1 MINPS
6 FLCYS
11 FFKNVKRNIRTMSMP
26 RILSRYTIR
35 QFLTSFF
42 AVMLTL
48 GFVIVLF
55 DVIELMKKGTT
66 KISFGF
72 GDVLIMAL
80 LKLPN
85 MLQTLLPFAVLIGAI
100 IVFWRLTKSHE
111 LVIIRSAGQS
121 VWQFIAPLMVTAF
134 ILGVLNVT
142 VFNPFSAAMFAKYQ
156 RLEDKKSD
164 SPTISFQGLW
174 LREHRDDK
182 MYVVH
187 ADAIRQDKY
196 LLTLRIVSIF
206 EFSDKD
212 EFLRRIDADTAL
224 LVDGF
229 FVLTDARIYVK
240 GKNIENH
247 KDLMFPTSLTLGKIQ
262 ENFASPETISFWDL
276 PDLIRFF
283 ESTGF
288 SAHSHRLHLQS
299 LIASPFLLVTMILI
313 AAVFSINPNQ
323 RQGGSLLRISL
334 GIAIGFL
341 LYFMT
346 RITYAL
352 GFSTALPSAFAIWSP
367 IVIFASLMTAILLHQ
382 EDG

>member
-1 MINPS
+1 MP
-6 FLCYS
+6 
-11 FFKNVKRNIRTMSMP
+11 MP
-26 RILSRYTIR
+26 RILSRYIIR
-35 QFLTSFF
+35 QFLMSFF

-48 GFVIVLF
+48 GFVILLF

-66 KISFGF
+66 KISYSFGE
-72 GDVLIMAL
+72 VLIMAS

-121 VWQFIAPLMVTAF
+121 VWQFVAPLMVTAF
-134 ILGVLNVT
+134 VLGVLNVT

-156 RLEDKKSD
+156 RLEDKKVD
-164 SPTISFQGLW
+164 TPIISIQGLW
-174 LREHRDDK
+174 LREHRDNK

-187 ADAIRQDKY
+187 ADAIRQEKY
-196 LLTLRIVSIF
+196 NLTLRVVSIM
-206 EFSDKD
+206 EFSDQD
-212 EFLRRIDADTAL
+212 EFLRRIDANTAFL
-224 LVDGF
+224 KDGF
-229 FVLTDARIYVK
+229 FLLSDASIYEK
-240 GKNIENH
+240 GKNIEKH
-247 KDLMFPTSLTLGKIQ
+247 QDLLFPTSLTLGKIQ
-262 ENFASPETISFWDL
+262 ENFASPQTISFWDL
-276 PDLIRFF
+276 PDLINFF

-299 LIASPFLLVTMILI
+299 LFASPFLLLTMILI

-323 RQGGSLLRISL
+323 RQGGGLLRISV

-341 LYFMT
+341 LYFLT

-352 GFSTALPSAFAIWSP
+352 GFSTALPTAFAIWSP
-367 IVIFASLMTAILLHQ
+367 IIIFSLVMVSILLHQ

>member
-1 MINPS
+1 
-6 FLCYS
+6 
-11 FFKNVKRNIRTMSMP
+11 MSMP

-42 AVMLTL
+42 AVMLAL

-55 DVIELMKKGTT
+55 DVIELMKKGSA
-66 KISFGF
+66 KITYTF

-85 MLQTLLPFAVLIGAI
+85 MLQTILPFAVLIGAI
-100 IVFWRLTKSHE
+100 IVFWRLTRSHE

-121 VWQFIAPLMVTAF
+121 AWQFITPLMVTAF
-134 ILGVLNVT
+134 VLGILNVT

-156 RLEDKKSD
+156 RLEDKKAD
-164 SPTISFQGLW
+164 LPTVNIQGMW

-187 ADAIRQDKY
+187 ADAIRQEKY
-196 LLTLRIVSIF
+196 NLTLKIVSIF
-206 EFSDKD
+206 EFSKD
-212 EFLRRIDADTAL
+212 DRFLRRIDADSAL
-224 LVDGF
+224 LADGF
-229 FVLTDARIYVK
+229 FLLTDVRIYEK
-240 GKNIENH
+240 GRNIQNH

-283 ESTGF
+283 ERTGF
-288 SAHSHRLHLQS
+288 SSHSHRLHLQS

-323 RQGGSLLRISL
+323 RQGGSLLRIST
-334 GIAIGFL
+334 GIASGFL
-341 LYFMT
+341 LYFTT

-352 GFSTALPSAFAIWSP
+352 GFSTALPIAFAIWSP
-367 IVIFASLMTAILLHQ
+367 IVIFASIMTAILFHQ